1 MIIYDKQVYTEVYF
15 ILNNLSEELKNKI
28 PQELK
33 DFIVDNADISY
44 HYRIDELLPESKA
57 LIASIL
63 EKYINI

>member
-33 DFIVDNADISY
+33 DFIADNADISY
-44 HYRIDELLPESKA
+44 PYRIDELLPESKA

>member
-44 HYRIDELLPESKA
+44 PYRIDELLPESKA

>member
-1 MIIYDKQVYTEVYF
+1 M
-15 ILNNLSEELKNKI
+15 NLLGLKDRIVTSVEELKNKI

-44 HYRIDELLPESKA
+44 PYRIDELLPESKA
-57 LIASIL
+57 LFASIL